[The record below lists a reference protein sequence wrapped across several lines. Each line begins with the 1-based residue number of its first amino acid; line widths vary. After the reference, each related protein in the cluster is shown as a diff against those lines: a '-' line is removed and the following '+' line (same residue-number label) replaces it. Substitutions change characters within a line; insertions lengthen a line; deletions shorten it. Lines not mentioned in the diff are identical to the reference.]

1 MKKETKSGK
10 VASFFKHN
18 AYYLI
23 MGLCLIAIITMVS
36 VAVVNLNND
45 VEPTIKPDAPVVKP
59 DNPEEPVV
67 VEPDMNFILPVKN
80 ATIVNGYSEKD
91 SLYYNPILNEYSFHG
106 GIDFATEGKQ
116 EVLAALDGEVISAK
130 KHKMYGYVVEIK
142 HAKNIVT
149 TYRSLEDLKV
159 KEGDVVKKGDIIG
172 FTSTSDISE
181 SYLKEHVHFEIKENG
196 KQVNP
201 NKHLVFEE
209 K

>member
-1 MKKETKSGK
+1 MKKETKNGK
-10 VASFFKHN
+10 VASFFKQN

-45 VEPTIKPDAPVVKP
+45 VEPTIKPDAPIVKP
-59 DNPEEPVV
+59 DVPDEPVV
-67 VEPDMNFILPVKN
+67 VEPDMNFIMPVKN

-91 SLYYNPILNEYSFHG
+91 TLYYNPILNEYSFHG
-106 GIDFATEGKQ
+106 GIDFASEGKA
-116 EVLAALDGEVISAK
+116 EVLAVLDGEVISAK

-142 HAKNIVT
+142 HAKDIVT

-159 KEGDVVKKGDIIG
+159 KEGDHVKKGDIIG

-181 SYLKEHVHFEIKENG
+181 SHLKEHVHFEMRENG
-196 KQVNP
+196 NQINP
-201 NKHLVFEE
+201 SKYLVFEE